1 MSNPLTFLLF
11 VILIVAGIAAL
22 KVRDLVGAGFV
33 LMAFSFAAAL
43 IYAQM
48 GAPDVAFTEAV
59 VGAGVSGVILV
70 TALFFLDRR
79 SKD

>member
-1 MSNPLTFLLF
+1 MGNLLILVLF
-11 VILIVAGIAAL
+11 IILIIAGIGAL
-22 KVRDLVGAGFV
+22 RTRDLVAASFF
-33 LMAFSFAAAL
+33 LIAFSFGAAL

-59 VGAGVSGVILV
+59 VGAGVSGVFLIA
-70 TALFFLDRR
+70 ALFFIGRR

>member
-1 MSNPLTFLLF
+1 MSDPLTFVLL
-11 VILIVAGIAAL
+11 VILIISAVAAL
-22 KVRDLVGAGFV
+22 KVRDLVAAAFI
-33 LMAFSFAAAL
+33 LMAFSFAAAI

-59 VGAGVSGVILV
+59 VGAGVSGVFLIA
-70 TALFFLDRR
+70 ALFFMDRR

>member
-1 MSNPLTFLLF
+1 MNGIITLVLF
-11 VILIVAGIAAL
+11 IILIVSALAAL
-22 KVRDLVGAGFV
+22 RVRDLVSACFV

-43 IYAQM
+43 IYALM

-59 VGAGVSGVILV
+59 VGAGVSGVFLIS
-70 TALFFLDRR
+70 ALFHLNRR

>member
-1 MSNPLTFLLF
+1 MSNPLTFALF
-11 VILIVAGIAAL
+11 IILIIAAL
-22 KVRDLVGAGFV
+22 AALRVRDLAAAIFI
-33 LMAFSFAAAL
+33 LTAFSFAAAV

-59 VGAGVSGVILV
+59 VGAGVSGVFLIA
-70 TALFFLDRR
+70 ALFFMERS

>member
-1 MSNPLTFLLF
+1 MSNPLTFVLF
-11 VILIVAGIAAL
+11 IVLIVAGVVAL
-22 KVRDLVGAGFV
+22 RVRDLIAAGFL
-33 LMAFSFAAAL
+33 LMAFSFGAAL

-59 VGAGVSGVILV
+59 VGAGVSGVILI

>member
-1 MSNPLTFLLF
+1 MSNPLTLALF
-11 VILIVAGIAAL
+11 IILIVAGIAAL
-22 KVRDLVGAGFV
+22 KVRDLVAAGFV
-33 LMAFSFAAAL
+33 LMAFSFGAAL

-59 VGAGVSGVILV
+59 VGAGVSGVILI

-79 SKD
+79 TRD

>member
-1 MSNPLTFLLF
+1 MSGPLTLALF
-11 VILIVAGIAAL
+11 VILIVAGFAAL
-22 KVRDLVGAGFV
+22 HVKDLVASGFV
-33 LMAFSFAAAL
+33 LMAFSFGAAL

>member
-1 MSNPLTFLLF
+1 MSNPLTLALF
-11 VILIVAGIAAL
+11 IILIVSAFVAL
-22 KVRDLVGAGFV
+22 KVKDLVAAGFV
-33 LMAFSFAAAL
+33 LMAFSFGAAL

-48 GAPDVAFTEAV
+48 GAPDVAFTEVV
-59 VGAGVSGVILV
+59 VGAGVSGVILI